1 MDVGCWTCTRLK
13 RRHTSASVRAPT
25 LIRNLVQ
32 ELLLRNSS
40 DINILAPVS
49 QLLFANLTN
58 ALVAV
63 ALRAAHIG
71 LR

>member
-1 MDVGCWTCTRLK
+1 M
-13 RRHTSASVRAPT
+13 RAPT
-25 LIRNLVQ
+25 LVRDFVQ

-40 DINILAPVS
+40 NIHILPAVS

-63 ALRAAHIG
+63 ALRASQLGFRTTGAA
-71 LR
+71 